1 MLICFFNTLSEGS
14 MRQKFFVLFILFFS
28 LLYGAGKKEITLEKV
43 VKEKIFK
50 EKDIKGLKSLA
61 DGDHYTSLNKDK
73 TRLIKYAY
81 QSGDAVDTLLNL
93 NQIKKFNIKYVDG
106 YEISADESKIL
117 FYTNKER
124 IYRRSYYADYYMLDR
139 MSNEVQQLTKKEKIR
154 IASLSPDGNCVAYVH
169 DNNIYYKDFESG
181 EEFPVT

>member
-61 DGDHYTSLNKDK
+61 DVDYYTSLNKNK

-81 QSGDAVDTLLNL
+81 QSGEVVDTLLNL
-93 NQIKKFNIKYVDG
+93 NHIKKYTIEDIAG
-106 YEISADESKIL
+106 YEI
-117 FYTNKER
+117 
-124 IYRRSYYADYYMLDR
+124 
-139 MSNEVQQLTKKEKIR
+139 
-154 IASLSPDGNCVAYVH
+154 
-169 DNNIYYKDFESG
+169 
-181 EEFPVT
+181 